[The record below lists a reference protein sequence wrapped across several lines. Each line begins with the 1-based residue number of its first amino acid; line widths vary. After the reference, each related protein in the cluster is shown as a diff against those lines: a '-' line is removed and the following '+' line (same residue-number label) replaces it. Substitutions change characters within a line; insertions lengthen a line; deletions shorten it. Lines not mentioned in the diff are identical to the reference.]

1 MDVALKQFMWHTVL
15 KQDLAAGDANSGN
28 VKLPKWVQLPM
39 PLLTGETI
47 DTQKAHMWG
56 GTIAFTEMPLGKW
69 ADWPVL
75 DTKSIGLPTPTIE
88 DRKKLLGY

>member
-1 MDVALKQFMWHTVL
+1 
-15 KQDLAAGDANSGN
+15 
-28 VKLPKWVQLPM
+28 
-39 PLLTGETI
+39 
-47 DTQKAHMWG
+47 MWG

-88 DRKKLLGY
+88 DRKKLLNY